1 MRGSYE
7 LLSLLV
13 SSTDRRLFRR
23 LTSWAEKCGAQ
34 PYLPV
39 SIRLPSQEQ
48 IVKPISSLIASF
60 LLLVIA
66 PVVALADGLPKTI
79 NSSPCRVAPE
89 IDGRIGDEEWKDAK
103 AIEFELPMLNVK
115 AKTTAPRVCR
125 LRVMNSANGLYVALT
140 IPDET
145 VNKSLAPLD
154 FDLALLAFCR
164 GKELAAGDD
173 QKAVGPGI
181 YTDKH
186 VTTPGKNADDKK
198 QDGLAVMVHEQG
210 TYTVEWAMP
219 LDSGDAEDLRAK
231 PGDAVRFNLG
241 YFDAFQFDLKETQI
255 GSAYAGGLDHAT
267 EWGTLQLAANVK
279 HDGGVAFQGPVWVR
293 KLFESFRAVPAN
305 RLRLVETIRMP
316 GTRQPVIKALVEFNY
331 RDPRG
336 KETIGKGKLFF
347 PQNIQEP
354 ATSRP
359 LYFGAGYELDDATA
373 AGHVERGFVVATPRA
388 LEANPLVRTINPDA
402 ALLHIMRSLPFVD
415 DARVVIAG
423 GSAGGYATLLLA
435 AETFPLSG
443 AAPDVP
449 PVNWGYNAAYF
460 LQKERGP
467 KQGADAP
474 TTPVFDVI
482 IPIVKQGLGVYGDDT
497 SGETY
502 FRHSP
507 LAHLETVTCP
517 VSVYWTTA
525 DMLVPIDQVGAKWV
539 RAFDTKK
546 FPAEF
551 TFDPTKLT
559 TSPSGRM
566 RIVDVLKESD
576 YELFELSEETVTQR
590 LAQAQSSKLPAELP
604 FSADKRWSITILDE
618 GAPEPQ
624 VGHTKHPVP
633 WSQRKFLD
641 RAAATKLAA
650 EQLTSAKLE
659 RLMDRY
665 AGQEWLPSGG
675 LTHLDEPE
683 SERADVVR
691 GLKTY
696 VAVSPEHARTFAD
709 LYAKLPA
716 ARRVLSAETV
726 ARLGSQK

>member
-1 MRGSYE
+1 MKS
-7 LLSLLV
+7 LSLLI
-13 SSTDRRLFRR
+13 
-23 LTSWAEKCGAQ
+23 TS
-34 PYLPV
+34 
-39 SIRLPSQEQ
+39 
-48 IVKPISSLIASF
+48 
-60 LLLVIA
+60 LLLFGIA
-66 PVVALADGLPKTI
+66 TDIALADGLPMTV

-89 IDGRIGDEEWKDAK
+89 IDGRIGDDEWKDAK

-115 AKTTAPRVCR
+115 EKTTAPRVCR

-145 VNKSLAPLD
+145 VNKSLTPLD

-219 LDSGDAEDLRAK
+219 LDSRDAEDLRTK

-255 GSAYAGGLDHAT
+255 GTAYPGGMDRAA
-267 EWGTLQLAANVK
+267 EWGTLQLAADVK

-293 KLFESFRAVPAN
+293 KLFESFRSVPAS
-305 RLRLVETIRMP
+305 RLRLVETTRMP
-316 GTRQPVIKALVEFNY
+316 STRQPVIKALVEFTY

-336 KETIGKGKLFF
+336 KETTGKGKLFF
-347 PQNIQEP
+347 PETVQEP

-373 AGHVERGFVVATPRA
+373 AGHVERGFVVVTPRA
-388 LEANPLVRTINPDA
+388 LEANPLVRTINPDV

-460 LQKERGP
+460 LQKERGQ

-474 TTPVFDVI
+474 KTPVFDVI

-502 FRHSP
+502 FRNSP

-539 RAFDTKK
+539 RPFDAKK

-551 TFDPTKLT
+551 TFDPAKLT
-559 TSPSGRM
+559 TSPAGQKRF
-566 RIVDVLKESD
+566 VEALKESD
-576 YELFELSEETVTQR
+576 YELLELSEETVKQR
-590 LAQAQSSKLPAELP
+590 LAQAQSSKQPAELP

-618 GAPEPQ
+618 GAPEPH
-624 VGHTKHPVP
+624 VGHTKYPVP

-641 RAAATKLAA
+641 KAAATKIAA
-650 EQLTSAKLE
+650 NQLTATKLE

-675 LTHLDEPE
+675 LTHLDDPE
-683 SERADVVR
+683 SERADVLR

-696 VAVSPEHARTFAD
+696 VAVSPDHARTFAD
-709 LYAKLPA
+709 LYAKLTA
-716 ARRVLSAETV
+716 SRRVLPTEAITN
-726 ARLGSQK
+726 LGLRK